1 MVGDDLPHSKSK
13 QYTGIWTPHPLN
25 MTAEESSSADI
36 TVTDNAVNKQLL
48 LSFSKYTRKYISEYI
63 LTSYKKMRL
72 EKVI

>member
-1 MVGDDLPHSKSK
+1 
-13 QYTGIWTPHPLN
+13 

-48 LSFSKYTRKYISEYI
+48 LSLSKYTRKYVSEYI